1 MTSRQT
7 PTTEDKARRGSLRL
21 RLLFTIAAALT
32 PILIFAGF
40 RSYLNAQDSM
50 AERRNQ
56 LTEISDRAIDEEIQT
71 LARDRGWSLPETRD
85 YLWTMVQDDYNTVV
99 PRVLRVVARDL
110 FELDEMRR
118 RTDDDEVAALAS
130 TLHSERR
137 ALAQSLEAEH
147 PEFTLPGAK

>member
-1 MTSRQT
+1 MDKRPIAYRHLARMHEMVTHTSF
-7 PTTEDKARRGSLRL
+7 ARVVVERGLCSDPAVEQ
-21 RLLFTIAAALT
+21 AAHA
-32 PILIFAGF
+32 
-40 RSYLNAQDSM
+40 
-50 AERRNQ
+50 
-56 LTEISDRAIDEEIQT
+56 DRAIDEEIQT

-118 RTDDDEVAALAS
+118 RTDDHEVAALAS